1 MFRSFKHTSA
11 RVGKVKSKKEEKE
24 VKIDK
29 LEGKDKYVVEVDT
42 RNFEN
47 WNTEKINLYLFYT
60 NKMFK
65 DINVV

>member
-11 RVGKVKSKKEEKE
+11 RVGKVKSNKEEKE

-47 WNTEKINLYLFYT
+47 
-60 NKMFK
+60 
-65 DINVV
+65 

>member
-47 WNTEKINLYLFYT
+47 
-60 NKMFK
+60 
-65 DINVV
+65 